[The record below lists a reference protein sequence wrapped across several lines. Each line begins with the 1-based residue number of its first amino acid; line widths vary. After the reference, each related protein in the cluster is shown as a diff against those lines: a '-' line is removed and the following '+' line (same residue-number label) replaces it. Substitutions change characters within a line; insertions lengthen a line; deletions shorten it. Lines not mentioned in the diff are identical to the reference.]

1 MENRMLSMST
11 SRRAPQRKNPKKA
24 PVSGP
29 GEPYHHGNL
38 RAALL
43 DAAGK
48 ILEENGPDAL
58 SLREVARR
66 LGVSH
71 NAPYRHFAT
80 RDELLAALA
89 AEGFRA
95 LGEATGKAR
104 AAAGPDDNAVNWM
117 GLAYI
122 DFALKNPA
130 RYRLMFGG
138 SKADTEELATS
149 AKESFLRVRG
159 AIAQSGAPSA
169 DLAAVR
175 AWAQVHGIA
184 HLLLDK
190 QINAALMGGRTPLE
204 FAALLLVGTSD
215 R

>member
-1 MENRMLSMST
+1 MST
-11 SRRAPQRKNPKKA
+11 SRSKKLEK
-24 PVSGP
+24 PPIGDN
-29 GEPYHHGNL
+29 YHHGNL

-43 DAAGK
+43 QTAGE
-48 ILEENGPDAL
+48 ILEQDGPDRL
-58 SLREVARR
+58 SLRAVARQ

-71 NAPYRHFAT
+71 SAPYRHFAT
-80 RDELLAALA
+80 RKDLLAALA

-95 LGEATGKAR
+95 MSKATAKAR
-104 AAAGPDDNAVNWM
+104 DAAGPEDNTINWM

-138 SKADTEELATS
+138 AKGQSTELAES
-149 AKESFLRVRG
+149 AKASFMQLQGSAGG
-159 AIAQSGAPSA
+159 ARFGDSP
-169 DLAAVR
+169 LAAVR
-175 AWAQVHGIA
+175 AWAFVHGVA

-190 QINAALMGGRTPLE
+190 QIRPELMGGRTPLE
-204 FAALLLVGTSD
+204 FAALLLVGPP